1 MTETIEKDK
10 VLYFAEGNAD
20 ALPFMDNETI
30 TEHLTNGGYSVT
42 DLSEG
47 GSLKSLDQKFRAFK
61 AFGQMEILNQI
72 GKWLLCWHW
81 HYDVIR
87 ISVWDSTE
95 PLREGQSAMIDA
107 GGVVYTGDYAYQEI
121 LEVWEELN
129 KRMAV

>member
-1 MTETIEKDK
+1 MTDITFDQGDEQ
-10 VLYFAEGNAD
+10 
-20 ALPFMDNETI
+20 ALAFID
-30 TEHLTNGGYSVT
+30 TEDIIKHMENLGYSIN

-61 AFGQMEILNQI
+61 AFGQLDILNRI
-72 GKWLLCWHW
+72 GKWQLCWHW
-81 HYDVIR
+81 HYNVIR

-95 PLREGQSAMIDA
+95 PLKEGQAAMIDA

-129 KRMAV
+129 NRMAV